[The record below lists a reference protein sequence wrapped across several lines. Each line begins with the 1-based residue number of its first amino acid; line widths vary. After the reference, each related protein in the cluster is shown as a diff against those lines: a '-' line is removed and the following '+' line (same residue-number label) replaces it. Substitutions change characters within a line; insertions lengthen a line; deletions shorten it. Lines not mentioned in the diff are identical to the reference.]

1 MEKVYVLTYNT
12 MDKPERRMIW
22 GVYHDKAKAE
32 ENRQVIIRQFGSYLA
47 DTEIDG
53 REVEY
58 CITNGMLK

>member
-12 MDKPERRMIW
+12 MDKPERRIIR

-32 ENRQVIIRQFGSYLA
+32 EIRQKIIKQIGSRLA

-53 REVEY
+53 REVE
-58 CITNGMLK
+58 

>member
-22 GVYHDKAKAE
+22 GVYHDKAKTE
-32 ENRQVIIRQFGSYLA
+32 ENRQEIIRQFGSYLA

-53 REVEY
+53 REVE
-58 CITNGMLK
+58 

>member
-12 MDKPERRMIW
+12 MDKPERRIIR

-32 ENRQVIIRQFGSYLA
+32 EIRQKIIKKFGSFLA

-53 REVEY
+53 REVE
-58 CITNGMLK
+58 

>member
-12 MDKPERRMIW
+12 MDKHERRMIW

-53 REVEY
+53 REVE
-58 CITNGMLK
+58 

>member
-22 GVYHDKAKAE
+22 GVYRDVAKAE
-32 ENRQVIIRQFGSYLA
+32 KNRHKIIKQFGSFLA

-53 REVEY
+53 REVE
-58 CITNGMLK
+58 

>member
-12 MDKPERRMIW
+12 MDDPERRIIW

-32 ENRQVIIRQFGSYLA
+32 EIRQKIIKQFGSFLA

-53 REVEY
+53 REVE
-58 CITNGMLK
+58 